1 MKAAVLEDVAK
12 LVVRS
17 IPDPVVPPNEVAVR
31 VQAVGVC
38 GTDLHLFGGHANYNL
53 DAQGRPI
60 PLREQPQIL
69 GHEFSGEVVEVGR
82 DVKDLKPGDRVLC
95 DQGRNCHSQGRRP
108 LCSYCASG
116 DSHQCE
122 FYAEHGITGLQG
134 ALAEYIAMP
143 GVNCVQIPQSLS
155 SELGALVEPLGCVLH
170 SSDRAE
176 RAQARYTFEGEE
188 RIRNVLICG
197 AGPAGLLFLQYL
209 RNVKQF
215 DGLIVVSD
223 VREKNLDLVRELGG
237 TPVNV
242 ARQNLTAAVH
252 EHTAG
257 ERIHYLIEACGNS
270 VIFEQ
275 IPSLLRK
282 QGTILLYGHGHKGR
296 DIGLWANILYL
307 EPVLVAAVGASG
319 GFDADGRP
327 ATYRTA
333 LELIVSGK
341 IRVQPFVTHRY
352 RALEEIRKAFEHDF
366 EEPDYIKGVL
376 NLQSAV
382 DSSKEGRR

>member
-1 MKAAVLEDVAK
+1 MKAAVLEDVQK

-17 IPDPVVPPNEVAVR
+17 VPDPSVPPNEVAIR
-31 VQAVGVC
+31 VEAVGVC

-53 DAQGRPI
+53 DARGRPV

-69 GHEFSGEVVEVGR
+69 GHEFSGEVFEAGSA
-82 DVKDLKPGDRVLC
+82 VKDLKAGDRVLC
-95 DQGRNCHSQGRRP
+95 DQGRNCHSQGRTP
-108 LCSYCASG
+108 LCAYCASG

-122 FYAEHGITGLQG
+122 HYAEHGITGLQG

-143 GVNCVQIPQSLS
+143 AVNCVRIPQSLS

-176 RAQARYTFEGEE
+176 RAHARYTLSGAE

-209 RNVKQF
+209 RNVKRF
-215 DGLIVVSD
+215 DGLILITD
-223 VREKNLDLVRELGG
+223 IREKNLELVRELGG
-237 TPVNV
+237 TPINV
-242 ARQNLTAAVH
+242 TRQSLTTAVH
-252 EHTAG
+252 EFTRG

-307 EPVLVAAVGASG
+307 EPALVAAVGASG
-319 GFDADGRP
+319 GFDSDGRP
-327 ATYRTA
+327 STYRQA
-333 LELIVSGK
+333 LELIESGK
-341 IRVQPFVTHRY
+341 VRVQPFVTHRY
-352 RALEEIRKAFEHDF
+352 HSLEEIRKAFEDDF
-366 EEPDYIKGVL
+366 ARPDYIKGVL
-376 NLQSAV
+376 NLESGIR
-382 DSSKEGRR
+382 S